1 MPKAAATA
9 EKQLD
14 QFLAKYT
21 PEIAALGAR
30 VLAKMRK
37 RLPGAVE
44 MVYDNTYA
52 LVIGFGPTERPSE
65 AIFSVAL
72 YPRWINLFFLDGAVL
87 PDPKGLLIGT
97 GKRVRHIKVPDEK
110 LLDNPGVRE
119 LMDDAVELAGA
130 SFGGGPGKTVIRM
143 VAEKQRPRRPKK

>member
-1 MPKAAATA
+1 MPKAATA
-9 EKQLD
+9 SPEKQLE

-21 PEIAALGAR
+21 PEIAELGTR

-72 YPRWINLFFLDGAVL
+72 YPRWINLYFLDGAVL
-87 PDPKGLLIGT
+87 PDPKGLLVGD
-97 GKRVRHIKVPDEK
+97 GKRVRHIKVPD
-110 LLDNPGVRE
+110 
-119 LMDDAVELAGA
+119 
-130 SFGGGPGKTVIRM
+130 
-143 VAEKQRPRRPKK
+143 